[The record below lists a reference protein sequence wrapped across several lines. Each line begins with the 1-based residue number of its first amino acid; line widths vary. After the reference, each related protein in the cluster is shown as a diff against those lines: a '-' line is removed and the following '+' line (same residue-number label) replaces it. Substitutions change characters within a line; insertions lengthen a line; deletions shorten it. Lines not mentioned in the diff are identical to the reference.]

1 MSDFTITSDEEI
13 DKENEAKEYKVCL
26 SGYVD
31 AEVYIQAQNSDAAH
45 SKAEHLSVSD
55 IVHNGGEVN
64 FISVAQ
70 IDEVEET

>member
-1 MSDFTITSDEEI
+1 MSDEI
-13 DKENEAKEYKVCL
+13 DKENETKEYKVCL

-45 SKAEHLSVSD
+45 SKAERLSVAD
-55 IVHNGGEVN
+55 IVHNGNEID

>member
-13 DKENEAKEYKVCL
+13 DKENETKEYKVCL
-26 SGYVD
+26 SGHVD
-31 AEVYIQAQNSDAAH
+31 AEVYIQAQNSDVART
-45 SKAEHLSVSD
+45 KANNLSVAD
-55 IVHNGGEVN
+55 IVHDGGEVD